1 MQPIPPTTRSYFN
14 CFRQEDARLVSL
26 LRASPYNLR
35 PPSEDTYNFSSPT
48 LSYGQ
53 HGQAKF
59 LDMVVFKGRVTD
71 GFFVEAGADDFT
83 TDSNTLFFEVI
94 RGWTG
99 LLVEPNPIRKH
110 PVTS

>member
-1 MQPIPPTTRSYFN
+1 M
-14 CFRQEDARLVSL
+14 SL

-83 TDSNTLFFEVI
+83 TDSNTLFLEVI

-110 PVTS
+110 PVTSCQTV

>member
-1 MQPIPPTTRSYFN
+1 M
-14 CFRQEDARLVSL
+14 SL

-59 LDMVVFKGRVTD
+59 LDMVVFKVVPQKVPSEG
-71 GFFVEAGADDFT
+71 
-83 TDSNTLFFEVI
+83 S
-94 RGWTG
+94 
-99 LLVEPNPIRKH
+99 
-110 PVTS
+110 